1 MSRIFKGMN
10 CACTI
15 QNSDALFICSES
27 EVSATNVFCAKAKRQ
42 QQLCQGEIDKRGVVM
57 GKSRSIALKLSSL
70 IIGLFLVL
78 FITYTTITGLIIKT
92 QSVDD
97 AESATLETA
106 EYSAAKMSERFEKAN
121 TTLLTTKRIIEGMEK
136 KGELSAKTIIDMME
150 SNLANNEDLLGV
162 GAVFEQNSTKVDPTI
177 NATLVDSK
185 NRFVPYLSKDGDKIT
200 TASLEGLEDKG
211 VSEWYWIPKEQG
223 RAVLTEPYDYNVNGQ
238 TVPMTTISVPLVDAS
253 GEFFGILTADLA
265 IDYLKELTESV
276 KPEGGYAAIITDK
289 GVLTANS
296 FGEALKGQNMQDNMD
311 WASIRQTMEKGEL
324 KSMYVDSKELKENS
338 FNVFA
343 PMILDGIDETWT
355 VQIVLPKSK
364 ILETYNH
371 VLVFTIIASIIIV
384 VLMTVA
390 SALFIYK
397 LLKPLKFLR
406 TSIETAADGDLTQK
420 VDEKY
425 IKPDEIGAVALAYN
439 NMLDQTNSA
448 IQTVLNSTTSLNQ
461 ASNHVHEAF
470 NEIVASSQEVSVAI
484 NEIAQ
489 GASKQSEDTE
499 ETNYQIMDL
508 SDQIEAITTLSNEMD
523 ELSNK
528 TKATTDR
535 GMKEV
540 ESLRERNSETNAM
553 NGRIQQ
559 QMESLASNISDI
571 NQIIASIQG
580 ITEQT
585 NLLALNASIEAARAG
600 EHGKGFAVVAEEVRK
615 LAEQSKKETEVIKR
629 TVGSIL
635 ENSQQTVAVIASN
648 AGLMQAQN
656 ESVQSTEIAF
666 KDNSE
671 LSSSIETSINE
682 LMSMLSHMLE
692 HKNQA
697 IMAIQSISAISE
709 ETAASAEQVSASAID
724 QQAELQ
730 KVAESINSMN
740 EISKELQAVVNRFK
754 LA

>member
-1 MSRIFKGMN
+1 
-10 CACTI
+10 
-15 QNSDALFICSES
+15 
-27 EVSATNVFCAKAKRQ
+27 
-42 QQLCQGEIDKRGVVM
+42 M
-57 GKSRSIALKLSSL
+57 GKSRSIALKLSAL

-78 FITYTTITGLIIKT
+78 FITYTVIVGVILKD

-97 AESATLETA
+97 AESATLKTA
-106 EYSAAKMSERFEKAN
+106 EYSAATMSERFNKVN
-121 TTLLTTKRIIEGMEK
+121 TTLLTTKRIVEGMEK
-136 KGELSAKTIIDMME
+136 KGKLSAEDIIKMME
-150 SNLANNEDLLGV
+150 TNLTNNEDLLGV
-162 GAVFEQNSTKVDPTI
+162 GAVFEQNSINIEPNI

-185 NRFVPYLSKDGDKIT
+185 KRLIPYLNKDGNRIT
-200 TASLEGLEDKG
+200 TTALESIDDKSI
-211 VSEWYWIPKEQG
+211 SEWYWIPKEEG
-223 RAVLTEPYDYNVNGQ
+223 RSVLTEPYEYTINGQ
-238 TVPMTTISVPLVDAS
+238 TVLMTTIAVPLVDAAGS
-253 GEFFGILTADLA
+253 FFGTLTADIA
-265 IDYLKELTESV
+265 IDYLKGLTESV
-276 KPEGGYAAIITDK
+276 KPDGGYAAIITNN

-296 FGEALKGQNMQDNMD
+296 FGESLKGLNMQDILD
-311 WASIRQTMEKGEL
+311 WKSIKQTMDSGEL
-324 KSMYVDSKELKENS
+324 KSLYLGSDELKENS

-343 PMILDGIDETWT
+343 PMNLDGIDETWT
-355 VQIVLPKSK
+355 VQLVLPKSK

-420 VDEKY
+420 VDDKY

-448 IQTVLNSTTSLNQ
+448 IQTVLNATTLLNQ
-461 ASNHVHEAF
+461 SSNHVHESF

-499 ETNYQIMDL
+499 ETNYRMIDL
-508 SDQIEAITTLSNEMD
+508 SDQIDTITMLSNEMD
-523 ELSNK
+523 ELSIK
-528 TKATTDR
+528 TKATTDK
-535 GMKEV
+535 GMQEV
-540 ESLRERNSETNAM
+540 ESLRERNSETNVM

-559 QMESLASNISDI
+559 QMESLASNIANI
-571 NQIIASIQG
+571 NQVIASIQG

-615 LAEQSKKETEVIKR
+615 LAEQSRNETEVIKQ
-629 TVGSIL
+629 TVDSIL
-635 ENSQQTVAVIASN
+635 KNSQQTVAVIASN
-648 AGLMQAQN
+648 ASLIQAQN
-656 ESVQSTEIAF
+656 ESVQSTEVAF

-671 LSSSIETSINE
+671 LSSSIATSISE
-682 LMSMLSHMLE
+682 LMTKLSHMLE

-730 KVAESINSMN
+730 KVAESINNVN
-740 EISKELQAVVNRFK
+740 EISKELQEVVNRFK

>member
-1 MSRIFKGMN
+1 
-10 CACTI
+10 
-15 QNSDALFICSES
+15 
-27 EVSATNVFCAKAKRQ
+27 
-42 QQLCQGEIDKRGVVM
+42 M
-57 GKSRSIALKLSSL
+57 GKSRSIALKLSAL

-78 FITYTTITGLIIKT
+78 FITYTVIVGVILKD

-97 AESATLETA
+97 AESATLKTA
-106 EYSAAKMSERFEKAN
+106 EYSAATMSERFNKVN
-121 TTLLTTKRIIEGMEK
+121 TTLLTTKRIVEGMEK
-136 KGELSAKTIIDMME
+136 KGKLSAEDIIKMME
-150 SNLANNEDLLGV
+150 TNLTNNEDLLGV
-162 GAVFEQNSTKVDPTI
+162 GAVFEQNSINIEPNI

-185 NRFVPYLSKDGDKIT
+185 KRLIPYLNKDGNRIT
-200 TASLEGLEDKG
+200 TTALESIDDKSI
-211 VSEWYWIPKEQG
+211 SEWYWIPKEEG
-223 RAVLTEPYDYNVNGQ
+223 RSVLTEPYEYTINGQ
-238 TVPMTTISVPLVDAS
+238 TVLMTTIAVPLVDAAGS
-253 GEFFGILTADLA
+253 FFGTLTADIA
-265 IDYLKELTESV
+265 IDYLKGLTESV
-276 KPEGGYAAIITDK
+276 KPDGGYAAIITNN

-296 FGEALKGQNMQDNMD
+296 FGESLKGLNMQDILD
-311 WASIRQTMEKGEL
+311 WTSIKQTMDSGEL
-324 KSMYVDSKELKENS
+324 KSLYLGSDELKENS

-343 PMILDGIDETWT
+343 PMNLDGIDETWT
-355 VQIVLPKSK
+355 VQLVLPKSK

-420 VDEKY
+420 VDDKY

-448 IQTVLNSTTSLNQ
+448 IQTVLNATTLLNQ
-461 ASNHVHEAF
+461 SSNHVHESF

-499 ETNYQIMDL
+499 ETNYRMIDL
-508 SDQIEAITTLSNEMD
+508 SDQIDTITTLSNEMD
-523 ELSNK
+523 ELSIK
-528 TKATTDR
+528 TKATTDK

-540 ESLRERNSETNAM
+540 ESLRERNSETNVM

-559 QMESLASNISDI
+559 QMESLASNIANI
-571 NQIIASIQG
+571 NQVIASIQG

-615 LAEQSKKETEVIKR
+615 LAEQSRNETEVIKQ
-629 TVGSIL
+629 TVDSIL
-635 ENSQQTVAVIASN
+635 KNSQQTVAVIASN
-648 AGLMQAQN
+648 ARLIQAQN
-656 ESVQSTEIAF
+656 ESVQSTEVAF

-671 LSSSIETSINE
+671 LSGSIATSISE
-682 LMSMLSHMLE
+682 LMTKLSHMLE

-730 KVAESINSMN
+730 KVAESINNVN
-740 EISKELQAVVNRFK
+740 EISKELQEVVNRFK

>member
-1 MSRIFKGMN
+1 
-10 CACTI
+10 
-15 QNSDALFICSES
+15 
-27 EVSATNVFCAKAKRQ
+27 
-42 QQLCQGEIDKRGVVM
+42 M
-57 GKSRSIALKLSSL
+57 GKSRSIALKLSAL

-78 FITYTTITGLIIKT
+78 FITYTVIVGVILKD

-97 AESATLETA
+97 AESATLKTA
-106 EYSAAKMSERFEKAN
+106 EYSAATMSERFNKVN
-121 TTLLTTKRIIEGMEK
+121 TTLLTTKRIVEGMEK
-136 KGELSAKTIIDMME
+136 NGKLSAEDIIKMME
-150 SNLANNEDLLGV
+150 TNLTNNEDLLGV
-162 GAVFEQNSTKVDPTI
+162 GAVFEQNSINIEPNI

-185 NRFVPYLSKDGDKIT
+185 KRLIPYLNKDGNRIT
-200 TASLEGLEDKG
+200 TTALESIDDKSI
-211 VSEWYWIPKEQG
+211 SEWYWIPKEEG
-223 RAVLTEPYDYNVNGQ
+223 RSVLTEPYEYTINGQ
-238 TVPMTTISVPLVDAS
+238 TVLMTTIAVPLVDAAGS
-253 GEFFGILTADLA
+253 FFGTLTADIA
-265 IDYLKELTESV
+265 IDYLKGLTESV
-276 KPEGGYAAIITDK
+276 KPDGGYAAIITNN

-296 FGEALKGQNMQDNMD
+296 FGESLKGLNMQDILD
-311 WASIRQTMEKGEL
+311 WTSIKQTMDSGEL
-324 KSMYVDSKELKENS
+324 KSLYLGSDELNENS

-343 PMILDGIDETWT
+343 PMNLDGIDETWT
-355 VQIVLPKSK
+355 VQLVLPKSK

-420 VDEKY
+420 VDDKY

-448 IQTVLNSTTSLNQ
+448 IQTVLNATTLLNQ
-461 ASNHVHEAF
+461 SSNHVHESF

-499 ETNYQIMDL
+499 ETNYRMIDL
-508 SDQIEAITTLSNEMD
+508 SDQIDTITTLSNEMD
-523 ELSNK
+523 ELSIK
-528 TKATTDR
+528 TKATTDI

-540 ESLRERNSETNAM
+540 ESLRERNSETNVM

-559 QMESLASNISDI
+559 QMESLASNIANI
-571 NQIIASIQG
+571 NQVIASIQG

-615 LAEQSKKETEVIKR
+615 LAEQSRNETEVIKQ
-629 TVGSIL
+629 TVDSIL
-635 ENSQQTVAVIASN
+635 KNSQQTVAVIASN
-648 AGLMQAQN
+648 ASLIQAQN
-656 ESVQSTEIAF
+656 ESVQSTEVAF

-671 LSSSIETSINE
+671 LSSSIATSISE
-682 LMSMLSHMLE
+682 LMTKLSHMLE

-730 KVAESINSMN
+730 KVAESINNVN
-740 EISKELQAVVNRFK
+740 EISKELQEVVNRFK
-754 LA
+754 LS

>member
-1 MSRIFKGMN
+1 
-10 CACTI
+10 
-15 QNSDALFICSES
+15 
-27 EVSATNVFCAKAKRQ
+27 
-42 QQLCQGEIDKRGVVM
+42 M
-57 GKSRSIALKLSSL
+57 GKSRSIALKLSAL

-78 FITYTTITGLIIKT
+78 FITYTVIVGVILKN

-106 EYSAAKMSERFEKAN
+106 EYSAAKMSERFKKVN
-121 TTLLTTKRIIEGMEK
+121 TTLLTTKRIVEGMEK
-136 KGELSAKTIIDMME
+136 KGKLSAEDIIDMME
-150 SNLANNEDLLGV
+150 TNLVNNEDLLGV
-162 GAVFEQNSTKVDPTI
+162 GAVFEKNSTNIEPTI
-177 NATLVDSK
+177 SSTLVDSK
-185 NRFVPYLSKDGDKIT
+185 KRFIPYLSKDGNGIT
-200 TASLEGLEDKG
+200 TNSLEGIEDKSI
-211 VSEWYWIPKEQG
+211 SEWYWIPKEEG
-223 RAVLTEPYDYNVNGQ
+223 RSVLTEPYDYKINGQ
-238 TVPMTTISVPLVDAS
+238 TVLMTTIAVPLVDAS
-253 GEFFGILTADLA
+253 GSIFGTLTADIA
-265 IDYLKELTESV
+265 IDYLKGLTESV
-276 KPEGGYAAIITDK
+276 KPDGGYAAIITNN

-296 FGEALKGQNMQDNMD
+296 FGESLDGLNMQDNLD
-311 WASIRQTMEKGEL
+311 WTSIKQTMDSGEL
-324 KSMYVDSKELKENS
+324 KSIYLGSDELKENS

-343 PMILDGIDETWT
+343 PMNLDGIDETWT

-420 VDEKY
+420 VDDKY

-448 IQTVLNSTTSLNQ
+448 IQTVLNATKLLNQ
-461 ASNHVHEAF
+461 SSNHVHEAF

-484 NEIAQ
+484 NEIAL

-499 ETNYQIMDL
+499 ETNYRMIDL
-508 SDQIEAITTLSNEMD
+508 SDQIDTITTLSNEMD
-523 ELSNK
+523 ELSIK
-528 TKATTDR
+528 TKATTDK

-540 ESLRERNSETNAM
+540 ESLRERNSETNVM

-559 QMESLASNISDI
+559 QMESLASNIANI

-615 LAEQSKKETEVIKR
+615 LAEQSRNETEVIKQ
-629 TVGSIL
+629 TVDSIL
-635 ENSQQTVAVIASN
+635 KNSQQTVAVIASN
-648 AGLMQAQN
+648 ASLIQAQN
-656 ESVQSTEIAF
+656 ESVQSTEVAF

-671 LSSSIETSINE
+671 LSSSIATSISE
-682 LMSMLSHMLE
+682 LMTKLSHMLE

-709 ETAASAEQVSASAID
+709 ETAASAEQVSASSID

-730 KVAESINSMN
+730 KVAESINNVN
-740 EISKELQAVVNRFK
+740 EISKELQEVVNRFK

>member
-1 MSRIFKGMN
+1 
-10 CACTI
+10 
-15 QNSDALFICSES
+15 
-27 EVSATNVFCAKAKRQ
+27 
-42 QQLCQGEIDKRGVVM
+42 M
-57 GKSRSIALKLSSL
+57 GKSRSIALKLSAL

-78 FITYTTITGLIIKT
+78 FITYTVIVGVILKD

-97 AESATLETA
+97 AESATLKTA
-106 EYSAAKMSERFEKAN
+106 EYSAATMSERFNKVN
-121 TTLLTTKRIIEGMEK
+121 TTLLTTKRIVEGMEK
-136 KGELSAKTIIDMME
+136 NGKLSAEDIIKMME
-150 SNLANNEDLLGV
+150 TNLTNNEDLLGV
-162 GAVFEQNSTKVDPTI
+162 GAVFEQNSINIEPNI

-185 NRFVPYLSKDGDKIT
+185 KRLIPYLNKDGNRIT
-200 TASLEGLEDKG
+200 TTALESIDDKSI
-211 VSEWYWIPKEQG
+211 SEWYWIPKEEG
-223 RAVLTEPYDYNVNGQ
+223 RSVLTEPYEYTINGQ
-238 TVPMTTISVPLVDAS
+238 TVLMTTIAVPLVDAAGS
-253 GEFFGILTADLA
+253 FFGTLTADIA
-265 IDYLKELTESV
+265 IDYLKGLTESV
-276 KPEGGYAAIITDK
+276 KPDGGYAAIITNN

-296 FGEALKGQNMQDNMD
+296 FGESLKGLNMQDILD
-311 WASIRQTMEKGEL
+311 WKSIKQTMDSGEL
-324 KSMYVDSKELKENS
+324 KSLYLGSDELKENS

-343 PMILDGIDETWT
+343 PMNLDGIDETWT
-355 VQIVLPKSK
+355 VQLVLPKSK

-420 VDEKY
+420 VDDKY
-425 IKPDEIGAVALAYN
+425 IKLDEIGAVALAYN

-448 IQTVLNSTTSLNQ
+448 IQTVLNATTLLNQ
-461 ASNHVHEAF
+461 SSNHVHESF

-499 ETNYQIMDL
+499 ETNYRMIDL
-508 SDQIEAITTLSNEMD
+508 SDQIDTITTLSNEMD
-523 ELSNK
+523 ELSIK
-528 TKATTDR
+528 TKATTDK

-540 ESLRERNSETNAM
+540 ESLRERNSETNVM

-559 QMESLASNISDI
+559 QMESLASNIANI
-571 NQIIASIQG
+571 NQVIASIQG

-615 LAEQSKKETEVIKR
+615 LAEQSRNETEVIKQ
-629 TVGSIL
+629 TVDSIL
-635 ENSQQTVAVIASN
+635 KNSQQTVAVIASN
-648 AGLMQAQN
+648 ASLIQAQN
-656 ESVQSTEIAF
+656 ESVQSTEVAF

-671 LSSSIETSINE
+671 LSSSIATSISE
-682 LMSMLSHMLE
+682 LMTKLSHMLE

-730 KVAESINSMN
+730 KVAESINNVN
-740 EISKELQAVVNRFK
+740 EISKELQEVVNRFK
-754 LA
+754 LS

>member
-1 MSRIFKGMN
+1 
-10 CACTI
+10 
-15 QNSDALFICSES
+15 
-27 EVSATNVFCAKAKRQ
+27 
-42 QQLCQGEIDKRGVVM
+42 M
-57 GKSRSIALKLSSL
+57 GKSRSIALKLSAL

-78 FITYTTITGLIIKT
+78 FITYTVIVGVILKD

-97 AESATLETA
+97 AESATLKTA
-106 EYSAAKMSERFEKAN
+106 EYSAATMSERFNKVN
-121 TTLLTTKRIIEGMEK
+121 TTLLTTKRIVEGMEK
-136 KGELSAKTIIDMME
+136 KGKLSAEDIIKMME
-150 SNLANNEDLLGV
+150 TNLTNNEDLLGV
-162 GAVFEQNSTKVDPTI
+162 GAVFEQNSINIEPNI

-185 NRFVPYLSKDGDKIT
+185 KRLIPYLNKDGNRIT
-200 TASLEGLEDKG
+200 TTALESIDDKSI
-211 VSEWYWIPKEQG
+211 SEWYWIPKEEG
-223 RAVLTEPYDYNVNGQ
+223 RSVLTEPYEYTINGQ
-238 TVPMTTISVPLVDAS
+238 TVLMTTIAVPLVDAAGS
-253 GEFFGILTADLA
+253 FFGTLTADIA
-265 IDYLKELTESV
+265 IDYLKGLTESV
-276 KPEGGYAAIITDK
+276 KPDGGYAAIITNN

-296 FGEALKGQNMQDNMD
+296 FGESLKGLNMQDILD
-311 WASIRQTMEKGEL
+311 WTSIKQTMDSGEL
-324 KSMYVDSKELKENS
+324 KSLYLGSDELKENS

-343 PMILDGIDETWT
+343 PMNLDGIDETWT
-355 VQIVLPKSK
+355 VQLVLPKSK

-420 VDEKY
+420 VDDKY

-448 IQTVLNSTTSLNQ
+448 IQTVLNATTLLNQ
-461 ASNHVHEAF
+461 SSNHVHESF

-499 ETNYQIMDL
+499 ETNYRMIDL
-508 SDQIEAITTLSNEMD
+508 SDQIDTITTLSNEMD
-523 ELSNK
+523 ELSIK
-528 TKATTDR
+528 TKATTDK

-540 ESLRERNSETNAM
+540 ESLRERNSETNVM

-559 QMESLASNISDI
+559 QMESLASNIANI
-571 NQIIASIQG
+571 NQVIASIQG

-615 LAEQSKKETEVIKR
+615 LAEQSRNETEVIKQ
-629 TVGSIL
+629 TVDSIL
-635 ENSQQTVAVIASN
+635 KNSQQTVAVIASN
-648 AGLMQAQN
+648 ASLIQAQN
-656 ESVQSTEIAF
+656 ESVQSTEVAF

-671 LSSSIETSINE
+671 LSSSIATSISE
-682 LMSMLSHMLE
+682 LMTKLSHMLE

-730 KVAESINSMN
+730 KVAESINNVN
-740 EISKELQAVVNRFK
+740 EISKELQEVVNRFK